1 MTHLDVT
8 QQAGARFFGGPG
20 SGPVVM
26 LNLLRFRETAVF
38 PEGKAPDAPMT
49 GREAYRAYMKFT
61 APFIEEVGS
70 EVIFS
75 GQADHFLIGPEAEG
89 WDMVLLVRHPSKEVF
104 LQFAQHE
111 GYLKT
116 MYYRTAALAD
126 SRLLPI
132 TPGRTFK

>member
-1 MTHLDVT
+1 MTYLDVT
-8 QQAGARFFGGPG
+8 QQAGARFFGGPA
-20 SGPVVM
+20 SGPIVM

-38 PEGKAPDAPMT
+38 PEGKTPDAPMS
-49 GREAYRAYMKFT
+49 GWEAYKEYMKYT

-75 GQADHFLIGPEAEG
+75 GRADHFLIGPEAES
-89 WDMVLLVRHPSKEVF
+89 WDMVLLVRHKSKEVF

-126 SRLLPI
+126 SRLLPMA
-132 TPGRTFK
+132 PGQASK